1 VIHTFTKDNQGWFIS
16 SIPEPHPFSRGAL
29 AMVAGADTFLDILA
43 QGEDKVTLAL
53 SQEPIEG
60 YNKLERTK
68 LHQLGI
74 GGADYILKEYMGQ
87 EINFEM
93 WLCSVTMW
101 VFKGVHPETI
111 YFAKLAS

>member
-1 VIHTFTKDNQGWFIS
+1 
-16 SIPEPHPFSRGAL
+16 
-29 AMVAGADTFLDILA
+29 MVAGADTFLDILA